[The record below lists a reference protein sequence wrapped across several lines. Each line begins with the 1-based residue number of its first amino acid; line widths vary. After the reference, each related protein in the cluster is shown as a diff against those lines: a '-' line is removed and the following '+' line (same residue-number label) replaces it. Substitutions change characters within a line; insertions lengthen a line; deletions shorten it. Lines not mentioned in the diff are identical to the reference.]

1 MVGNSFTN
9 WSKLT
14 PRHNALIE
22 TIVNSNIHII
32 ATMRTK
38 TEYVIQQVNGKN
50 IPEKLGVKAVQRE
63 DSEYEFTISFEL
75 NKNYMA
81 LISKDR
87 TGIFKNQP

>member
-1 MVGNSFTN
+1 
-9 WSKLT
+9 
-14 PRHNALIE
+14 
-22 TIVNSNIHII
+22 
-32 ATMRTK
+32 MRTK

-87 TGIFKNQP
+87 TGIFIRGNGVLVNEASVKLKDL

>member
-1 MVGNSFTN
+1 MVWFRGILDVHGSMVGNSFTN

-50 IPEKLGVKAVQRE
+50 IPGETR
-63 DSEYEFTISFEL
+63 S
-75 NKNYMA
+75 
-81 LISKDR
+81 
-87 TGIFKNQP
+87 